1 MKIFYGW
8 KIAFAACGLQVIQAM
23 MLHQA
28 FGAYV
33 AVLTTEMGW
42 SKTSLSL
49 GSAML
54 SMEAALLGPVI
65 GWFLDRFGAK
75 GVIKIGVIMFG
86 LGFIGL
92 SHIDT
97 LPGFYVTI
105 AIIAVGAS
113 MAGYF
118 PLNVAV
124 IQWFEK
130 KRARALSIVG
140 LGFAVGGVFVPLIA
154 GSIELFGWRPT
165 AFGSGVLAILIG
177 YPLASIFRRRP
188 EDFGEVVDGID
199 SNTQAKTQASD
210 KPTTPEPD
218 FTAAQAL
225 RTKAFWLLAA
235 GHGIALIVVMTVNT
249 HAINH
254 MRLSLGYSISQASVF
269 IMIMTGF
276 QVLGVLIGGYLGD
289 KFEKRLVAAG
299 CMLLHASAL
308 FVLTYAA
315 GVIELMYFAVAHGFA
330 WGLRG
335 PFMQAIR
342 ADYFGRRA
350 IGMILGVSAMV
361 GAIGQTIGPLV
372 AGVLGDATGD
382 YELGFTV
389 LSGIALI
396 GAVVFWLA
404 KRPLPP
410 NSPPPAKTTEQSPP
424 QTTTQTTGTSA
435 AAPV

>member
-8 KIAFAACGLQVIQAM
+8 KIAFAASGLQIIQAM

-33 AVLTTEMGW
+33 AVLTTDMGW
-42 SKTSLSL
+42 SKTSLSA

-86 LGFIGL
+86 AGFVGL
-92 SHIDT
+92 SQIDT
-97 LPGFYVTI
+97 LPGFYINI
-105 AIIAVGAS
+105 AIIAIGAS

-140 LGFAVGGVFVPLIA
+140 LGFAMGGVFVPIIA
-154 GSIELFGWRPT
+154 GSIEIFGWRAT
-165 AFGSGVLAILIG
+165 ALGSGIVAIVLG
-177 YPLASIFRRRP
+177 YPLACLFRRRP

-199 SNTQAKTQASD
+199 SQQKTTEKSTAKPS
-210 KPTTPEPD
+210 TPEPD
-218 FTAAQAL
+218 FTASQAL

-235 GHGIALIVVMTVNT
+235 GHAIALIVVMTVNT

-254 MRLSLGYSISQASVF
+254 MRLSLGYSISQASFF

-276 QVLGVLIGGYLGD
+276 QVFGVLMGGYLGD
-289 KFEKRLVAAG
+289 KFEKRFVAAG

-308 FVLTYAA
+308 FVLTYAT
-315 GVIELMYFAVAHGFA
+315 GIIELMYFAIAHGFA

-361 GAIGQTIGPLV
+361 SAFGQSIGPLV
-372 AGVLGDATGD
+372 AGILGDATGN
-382 YELGFTV
+382 YELGFTI

-396 GAVVFWLA
+396 GAVVFWMA

-410 NSPPPAKTTEQSPP
+410 NAKPPAKTNIPTKH
-424 QTTTQTTGTSA
+424 QTTGTTP

>member
-8 KIAFAACGLQVIQAM
+8 KMAFAACGLQIIQSM

-42 SKTSLSL
+42 SKTSLSV

-54 SMEAALLGPVI
+54 SMEAALLGPLL

-75 GVIKIGVIMFG
+75 GVIKIGVLMFG
-86 LGFIGL
+86 LGFMGL
-92 SHIDT
+92 SQIDT
-97 LPGFYVTI
+97 LTGFYLTI
-105 AIIAVGAS
+105 GVIAVGAS

-130 KRARALSIVG
+130 KRARALSVVG
-140 LGFAVGGVFVPLIA
+140 LGFAVGGAFVPIIA
-154 GSIELFGWRPT
+154 GSIELFGWRAT
-165 AFGSGVLAILIG
+165 AFGSGVVAILVG
-177 YPLASIFRRRP
+177 YPLANMFRRRP

-199 SNTQAKTQASD
+199 SKSQSADKTKTASSA
-210 KPTTPEPD
+210 PEPD
-218 FTAAQAL
+218 FTASQAL

-235 GHGIALIVVMTVNT
+235 GHAIALIVVMTVNT

-254 MRLSLGYSISQASVF
+254 MRLSLGYSISQASVY

-276 QVLGVLIGGYLGD
+276 QVLGVLLGGYLGD
-289 KFEKRLVAAG
+289 KFEKRLVAAI

-308 FVLTYAA
+308 FVLTFAT
-315 GVIELMYFAVAHGFA
+315 GVIELLYFAVAHGFA

-396 GAVVFWLA
+396 GAVVFWMA

-410 NSPPPAKTTEQSPP
+410 NSPPPPKPGNQSSS
-424 QTTTQTTGTSA
+424 QTTGSSL
-435 AAPV
+435 APTV